1 VSSASVDGEYLLS
14 EVKRLARLLEK
25 DLNAKLNEA
34 TTQAKYIQPLLEAL
48 GWQLSAERL
57 VLEYP
62 VKGTSVDLALLSK
75 GKAVAFVEA
84 KRLRE
89 NLSLKDK
96 EADQALQ
103 YGYHAG
109 INWCILTNGELY
121 KVYDAFA
128 KVDHEKKLIASFSV
142 TKAAQDP
149 DGELGKVRLLSYE
162 AVTSGEL
169 GHYAKQV
176 FAEDRVRELLQDP
189 SPAVVA
195 ALAEGLQQY
204 GVAERDVRAALQ
216 SVVGGAVAPPA
227 KPTEPTASTE
237 AEGPE
242 QGPAS
247 YVPPLRLTGDR
258 LSMQKQQRGSEQQVT
273 RNVPVATLRE
283 VAQVVASYRS
293 DGRLFSTAQIRRG
306 VPSVT
311 WKRVADGLG
320 AMWLA
325 GLLEYIKGDMP
336 AFYRLREPLDADGI
350 VKRVLA
356 CAEGSDK

>member
-1 VSSASVDGEYLLS
+1 MSSASVDGEHLLS

-103 YGYHAG
+103 YGYQAG

-162 AVTSGEL
+162 AVTAGEL
-169 GHYAKQV
+169 GHYAKRI
-176 FAEDRVRELLQDP
+176 FAEARIRELLQDP

-195 ALAEGLQQY
+195 ALTEGLQQY

-227 KPTEPTASTE
+227 KPTEPTASIG
-237 AEGPE
+237 AEGPGH
-242 QGPAS
+242 GPAS
-247 YVPPLRLTGDR
+247 YVPPLQVSGNK
-258 LSMQKQQRGSEQQVT
+258 LSMRKHRWESDECDVRKATVAHVQEAAVSVARFRS
-273 RNVPVATLRE
+273 RNE
-283 VAQVVASYRS
+283 
-293 DGRLFSTAQIRRG
+293 DFSTADMVRELPTMSSG
-306 VPSVT
+306 
-311 WKRVADGLG
+311 RVLDALG

-325 GLLEYIKGDMP
+325 GLLEHVKGNMP
-336 AFYRLREPLDADGI
+336 AFYRLREPLDADEI

>member
-169 GHYAKQV
+169 SRYAKQV

-195 ALAEGLQQY
+195 ALTEGLQQY

-216 SVVGGAVAPPA
+216 SVVGGAVAP
-227 KPTEPTASTE
+227 
-237 AEGPE
+237 
-242 QGPAS
+242 
-247 YVPPLRLTGDR
+247 LRSR
-258 LSMQKQQRGSEQQVT
+258 RSQQRPSE
-273 RNVPVATLRE
+273 LRGRDM
-283 VAQVVASYRS
+283 ARRPTCRPRRCLGTSYRCGNTV
-293 DGRLFSTAQIRRG
+293 GRATNVMSAKRRSHTCRRPRSLSLG
-306 VPSVT
+306 SGLATRTSAPPT
-311 WKRVADGLG
+311 WC
-320 AMWLA
+320 
-325 GLLEYIKGDMP
+325 ESS
-336 AFYRLREPLDADGI
+336 PL
-350 VKRVLA
+350 
-356 CAEGSDK
+356 